1 MSPAKQSTVEEYSL
15 LSILG
20 VVMTL
25 ILPVPVSRGNLKRSW
40 SLVSGPYVMGI
51 AVPLQSCQ
59 GLEVGDGHK
68 CGTEA
73 GGEVVTFVRLLTL
86 VGILDSSIVAAVRAA
101 DGTADSRAPSAS
113 TWVETPH
120 WWMVAGPRHLQGW
133 LLGTARQSLMSTD
146 CWLPSTPKA
155 APDS

>member
-15 LSILG
+15 LPILG
-20 VVMTL
+20 VVTTL

-59 GLEVGDGHK
+59 GLEVGDGRE

-73 GGEVVTFVRLLTL
+73 GEAVTFIRRSTL
-86 VGILDSSIVAAVRAA
+86 VGVLDSSILAAVRAA
-101 DGTADSRAPSAS
+101 DGAAESRAPSAS
-113 TWVETPH
+113 T
-120 WWMVAGPRHLQGW
+120 
-133 LLGTARQSLMSTD
+133 
-146 CWLPSTPKA
+146 
-155 APDS
+155 